1 MSTQTC
7 LASCRTGFEFHDYT
21 KKPGS
26 SRHEIKRNAP
36 ELSLGVKGKRKKI
49 IRMVQPLI
57 LIFVKSLVAASAAAA
72 ARGIS

>member
-1 MSTQTC
+1 M
-7 LASCRTGFEFHDYT
+7 ASCRPGFEYHDYT
-21 KKPGS
+21 KKPSS
-26 SRHEIKRNAP
+26 SRHEINRNAL
-36 ELSLGVKGKRKKI
+36 ELSLEVKGKRKKI